1 MLSLL
6 KTSPQVHLKV
16 EEVLA
21 NIPKETVDDGGKWLR
36 DVMDALRPKRNE
48 SVAEATKRLE
58 VLTYMLR
65 TSPEMLSCARH
76 YMRRLIEQ
84 HNYVRLFTEVGVAV
98 QASFISEVVKR
109 IGEKLLPPL
118 PDPNEML
125 DLLEECFPNKNDYQ
139 WVKAIPSA
147 LWVELWQLLDA
158 DGAMTSSGT
167 LPSAIAESVL
177 ILSHRIVAM
186 GLEPDVLARVDT
198 LNATRS
204 PFIFLGQEVG
214 NYIELYQKFL
224 VSPDKVEESQLAAQ
238 YERALN
244 AIMACYEVVDTM
256 RETQAAKGVSIQQ
269 VYLLYRIRRTMERLK
284 KLLRLISPFERTNR
298 ATLAAN
304 FFKELIRDT
313 NLRRDLG
320 EHFRENTSLLAY
332 KVAEHTSQT
341 GEHYITTTRR
351 EYAEFILAAMGG
363 GFVIAFTNWV
373 KFLVAYLNAA
383 PLLSGLLYSINYAG
397 SFITMQ
403 VFHFSLATKQPAMTA
418 SALARSLDSKD
429 SDTLNLETAADLIIK
444 ISRSQ
449 FASFL
454 GNLIVV
460 FPLAFALSWLWYWIS
475 GSHIANEQKA
485 LGTLASFHPFKSL
498 TVFYAMITGGIL
510 YLGGFVTGYFDNF
523 VAYSDLRQR
532 IEQHRFWRRV
542 LPESWLTRI
551 GEYLEHNLGGLM
563 GNLFLGFA
571 LGFLPIL
578 GVITGLPLDVRHVTI
593 AAGGSAMAVAQLWE
607 QLTTWDFAMI
617 GLSVFLVG
625 SMNFLFSF
633 GLSLTLALSSRR
645 ANFKQGRALAGVVW
659 KRFKSSPL
667 QFFFP
672 PKTREATPARH

>member
-6 KTSPQVHLKV
+6 KTSPSIHLKI

-21 NIPKETVDDGGKWLR
+21 NIPKETVDDGGKWLH
-36 DVMDALRPKRNE
+36 DVIQALRPQRQE
-48 SVAEATKRLE
+48 TTSEVIKRLE
-58 VLTYMLR
+58 VLKYMLR
-65 TSPEMLSCARH
+65 TSPETLLQTRN
-76 YMRRLIEQ
+76 YLRRLLEK

-98 QASFISEVVKR
+98 HASFTSEVFKR

-125 DLLEECFPNKNDYQ
+125 DLLEECFPNRDDYQ
-139 WVKAIPSA
+139 WMKVIPSS
-147 LWVELWQLLDA
+147 LLVELWQLLDA
-158 DGAMTSSGT
+158 DGAITSSGT
-167 LPSAIAESVL
+167 LSSAIAESVL

-186 GLEPDVLARVDT
+186 GLEPEVLVRVAALD
-198 LNATRS
+198 AGRS

-224 VSPDKVEESQLAAQ
+224 ISPTKIEEEQLTAQ
-238 YERALN
+238 YERALSS
-244 AIMACYEVVDTM
+244 IVACHELLETM
-256 RETQAAKGVSIQQ
+256 RENQAAKGVSIQQ
-269 VYLLYRIRRTMERLK
+269 VYLLYRIRRAMNRMR
-284 KLLRLISPFERTNR
+284 KLLRLISPFEHTNR
-298 ATLAAN
+298 AMLAAN
-304 FFKELIRDT
+304 FFKDLIRDI
-313 NLRRDLG
+313 NLQRDLG

-341 GEHYITTTRR
+341 GEHYITTTRK
-351 EYAEFILAAMGG
+351 EYKEFILAAMGG

-373 KFLVAYLNAA
+373 KFLIAYLGAA

-429 SDTLNLETAADLIIK
+429 TDTLNLETAADLITK

-460 FPLAFALSWLWYWIS
+460 IPLAFALSWLWYWIS
-475 GSHIANEQKA
+475 GSHIANEEKA
-485 LGTLASFHPFKSL
+485 LSTLAAFHPFKSL
-498 TVFYAMITGGIL
+498 TVVYAMLTGAIL
-510 YLGGFVTGYFDNF
+510 YAGGFVSGYFDNF
-523 VAYSDLRQR
+523 VAYSNLGLRVQ
-532 IEQHRFWRRV
+532 QHRFWRRW
-542 LPESWLTRI
+542 LPASWLTRI
-551 GEYLEHNLGGLM
+551 GDYLEHNLGGLM

-571 LGFLPIL
+571 LGFVPIL

-593 AAGGSAMAVAQLWE
+593 AAGGSAMAAAQLWD
-607 QLTTWDFAMI
+607 QLTAWDFAMI
-617 GLSVFLVG
+617 SLSVFLVG
-625 SMNFLFSF
+625 TMNFLFSF
-633 GLSLTLALSSRR
+633 GLSLSLALSSRR
-645 ANFKQGRALAGVVW
+645 ANFKEGRALAGTVW
-659 KRFKSSPL
+659 KRFKAAPL

-672 PKTREATPARH
+672 PKHTA